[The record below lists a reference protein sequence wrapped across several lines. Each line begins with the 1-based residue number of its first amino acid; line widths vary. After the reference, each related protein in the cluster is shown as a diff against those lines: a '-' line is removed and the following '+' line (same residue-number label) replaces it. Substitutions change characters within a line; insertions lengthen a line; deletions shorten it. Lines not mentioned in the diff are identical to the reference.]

1 MTLPLPPR
9 PNRRPHA
16 VTEPDGSDVELMAAV
31 RSADGHGSRSRA
43 ALLSRHGEA
52 VHDYAVLCAGAT
64 PGGAPAV
71 VAAAFD
77 AVLDAPTAPGTYR
90 ALRPRLLLA
99 VRESAAGE
107 RPHDEPDRPRP
118 LADRAFG
125 ALSSTAQHLLW
136 HTEVEGEPLSVPAAL
151 LSLDPV
157 GAAHELNGARRDFMA
172 SVAQAHLALTTSR
185 ECRQHLR
192 LRDVLTR
199 QGAPLPLEVDAH
211 LRECGH
217 CRSVDAHLRRAAEE
231 PGTLLVE
238 SVLFDHAAAYL
249 SLRHGRH
256 HQPTAPPL
264 PPSRAPFPTEGTS
277 DAATEGARPPRA
289 GRHRARGRAPKPADG
304 APTGDGPPPAR
315 SLLAGAA
322 LGGAVLTA
330 ALLTAALW
338 PGGGGGAVGSA
349 LPGAP
354 PARSVSPSTLPGSSG
369 HGTTP
374 STDTVRPVGALRGEL
389 RNVAAGLCLDVVGRH
404 PLVGARATL
413 LPCADRR
420 TQQWS
425 YEGDG
430 LLRSGADP
438 GLCLDSHAQ
447 EGVAA
452 LGNCA
457 GRDPDHSTDV
467 RYDLTVQGQ
476 LVPRWKDD
484 LALTPTTPEAGADV
498 VVKVRDR
505 SAAQRWTVEPGS
517 AEVRISAALGVAP
530 D

>member
-1 MTLPLPPR
+1 
-9 PNRRPHA
+9 
-16 VTEPDGSDVELMAAV
+16 MAAV
-31 RSADGHGSRSRA
+31 RSGGGGGSRSRA

-64 PGGAPAV
+64 PGGAPAL

-77 AVLDAPTAPGTYR
+77 AVLDAPTAPGTYL

-99 VRESAAGE
+99 VRDAAGSQ
-107 RPHDEPDRPRP
+107 DGPDRPRP

-125 ALSSTAQHLLW
+125 ALSSPAQHLLW

-157 GAAHELNGARRDFMA
+157 GAASELHGARRDFMA
-172 SVAQAHLALTTSR
+172 SLAQAHLALTTGR

-199 QGAPLPLEVDAH
+199 QGAPLPPEVDAH

-217 CRSVDAHLRRAAEE
+217 CRSVDAQLRRAAEE

-238 SVLFDHAAAYL
+238 SVLVDHAAAYL
-249 SLRHGRH
+249 SLRGGRH
-256 HQPTAPPL
+256 QQPTAPPL
-264 PPSRAPFPTEGTS
+264 PPAHAPFPTEGTS
-277 DAATEGARPPRA
+277 DGATEGARAPRP
-289 GRHRARGRAPKPADG
+289 GRHRARGRARGRAPNPADG
-304 APTGDGPPPAR
+304 APTGDGPHPAR

-322 LGGAVLTA
+322 VGGAVLTA

-349 LPGAP
+349 LPGALPGVP
-354 PARSVSPSTLPGSSG
+354 PARSTGPSAAPGSSG

-389 RNVAAGLCLDVVGRH
+389 RNLAAGLCLDVAGRH

-438 GLCLDSHAQ
+438 GLCLDSHAH

-484 LALTPTTPEAGADV
+484 LALAPTAPEAGADV

-517 AEVRISAALGVAP
+517 ADVRISAALGVAP